1 MNGEAAN
8 RASLLDPRGR
18 PRVVVTGMG
27 VKTPAGVDVASMWA
41 TVLAGNGTAAR
52 IERFDPS
59 ELPVQFAGE
68 VRNYDLEPYFG
79 PKEIR
84 RVDRFTQL
92 GFGAAADALAAA
104 GELATDPSRCA
115 VIAATGV
122 GGLETMETNEATFLE
137 RGAARVSPFFVPMM
151 MPNAAAG
158 HISIRFGFTGP
169 ALCISTACAAGA
181 NAIGEG
187 VRMVRDGSAE
197 VVVAGATEAPVTPLT
212 ISAFAR
218 MGAMSGRNDDPERAS
233 RPFDTDR
240 DGFVIAEG
248 AAFFVLETLEH
259 ARARRATIYGEVLGY
274 GRNADAHHITAPVPG
289 GAGAAACMQLALDD
303 AGLDPSD
310 IGHVNAH
317 GTSTPLNDA
326 TEAEAIRK
334 VFADHCPP
342 VTSTKGVTGHM
353 IAGAGAAEAAIALLS
368 LRDGV
373 VPPTANL
380 DRIGDDINLDVVG
393 GEPRPC
399 DRKPVLSNSFG
410 FGGHNATLILGAVE
424 QSTAE

>member
-1 MNGEAAN
+1 MTELRDAF
-8 RASLLDPRGR
+8 GR

-27 VKTPAGVDVASMWA
+27 VKTPAGVDVDTMWS
-41 TVLAGNGTAAR
+41 TVLAGRGTAKP
-52 IERFDPS
+52 IERFDAS
-59 ELPVQFAGE
+59 ELPVRFAGE
-68 VRNYDLEPYFG
+68 VLAYDPEDYFG
-79 PKEIR
+79 PKEVR

-92 GFGAAADALAAA
+92 GFGAAADAVADA
-104 GELATDPSRCA
+104 GELGADPSRIA

-137 RGAARVSPFFVPMM
+137 RGASRVSPFFVPMM

-158 HISIRFGFTGP
+158 MISIRFGFTGP
-169 ALCISTACAAGA
+169 ALCLSTACAAGA
-181 NAIGEG
+181 NALGEG

-197 VVVAGATEAPVTPLT
+197 IVVAGATEAPVTPLT
-212 ISAFAR
+212 VSAFAR
-218 MGAMSGRNDDPERAS
+218 MGAMSTRNDDPARAS
-233 RPFDTDR
+233 RPFDAER

-248 AAFFVLETLEH
+248 AAFCILETMEH
-259 ARARRATIYGEVLGY
+259 ALGRGATIHGEILGY

-303 AGLDPSD
+303 AGLDAAD

-334 VFADHCPP
+334 VFSDAAPP

-353 IAGAGAAEAAIALLS
+353 IAGAGAAEAVISMLS

-380 DRIGDDINLDVVG
+380 DCIGEDIGLDVVSG
-393 GEPRPC
+393 SPRPI

-410 FGGHNATLILGAVE
+410 FGGHNATLILGP
-424 QSTAE
+424 AEPASA

>member
-1 MNGEAAN
+1 MTDPAF
-8 RASLLDPRGR
+8 LDARGR

-27 VKTPAGVDVASMWA
+27 VKTPAGVTVDALWA
-41 TVLAGNGTAAR
+41 AVCAGKGTAKR
-52 IERFDPS
+52 IQRFDPS

-68 VRNYDLEPYFG
+68 VLDLEPEKYFG
-79 PKEIR
+79 PKEVR

-92 GFGAAADALAAA
+92 GFGAAADALEQA
-104 GELATDPSRCA
+104 GELGADPSRVA

-122 GGLETMETNEATFLE
+122 GGLETMEVNEATFLE
-137 RGAARVSPFFVPMM
+137 RGASRVSPFFVPMM

-158 HISIRFGFTGP
+158 MISIRYGFTGA
-169 ALCISTACAAGA
+169 ALCVSTACAAGA

-187 VRMVRDGSAE
+187 LRMVRDGSAD

-212 ISAFAR
+212 VSAFAR
-218 MGAMSGRNDDPERAS
+218 MGAMSTRNDAPELAS
-233 RPFDTDR
+233 RPFDAAR

-248 AAFFVLETLEH
+248 AGFTVLETMEH
-259 ARARRATIYGEVLGY
+259 AVNRGAPILGEVLGY
-274 GRNADAHHITAPVPG
+274 GRNADAHHITAPAPG

-303 AGLDPSD
+303 AGLTAHD

-326 TEAEAIRK
+326 GEAEAIRK
-334 VFADHCPP
+334 VFGERRLP

-353 IAGAGAAEAAIALLS
+353 IAGAGAAEAVISLVALREGL
-368 LRDGV
+368 

-380 DRIGDDINLDVVG
+380 DNLGDDIDLDVVSG
-393 GEPRPC
+393 APLPVE
-399 DRKPVLSNSFG
+399 RKPVVSNSFG
-410 FGGHNATLILGAVE
+410 FGGHNATLIFGP
-424 QSTAE
+424 AEG

>member
-1 MNGEAAN
+1 MSTEALQD
-8 RASLLDPRGR
+8 ASGR
-18 PRVVVTGMG
+18 PRVAVTGMG
-27 VKTPAGVDVASMWA
+27 VKTPAGVTVDAIWKS
-41 TVLAGNGTAAR
+41 VLAGQGTAKR

-68 VRNYDLEPYFG
+68 VLEYEPEQYFG
-79 PKEIR
+79 PKEVR

-92 GFGAAADALAAA
+92 GFGAAADAIADA
-104 GELATDPSRCA
+104 GELGADPSRCA

-122 GGLETMETNEATFLE
+122 GGLETMETNEATFLD
-137 RGAARVSPFFVPMM
+137 RGASRVSPFFVPMM

-158 HISIRFGFTGP
+158 MISIRFGFTGP

-181 NAIGEG
+181 NALGEG
-187 VRMVRDGSAE
+187 ARMVRDGSDD
-197 VVVAGATEAPVTPLT
+197 VVIAGATEAPVTPLT

-218 MGAMSGRNDDPERAS
+218 MGAMSTRNDDPARAS
-233 RPFDTDR
+233 RPFDAAR

-248 AAFFVLETLEH
+248 AAFCVLETLEH
-259 ARARRATIYGEVLGY
+259 ALARGATVYGEILGY

-303 AGLDPSD
+303 AGLSSTA

-334 VFADHCPP
+334 VFGDHAPP

-353 IAGAGAAEAAIALLS
+353 IAGAGAAEAVISLLS
-368 LRDGV
+368 LRDGI

-380 DRIGDDINLDVVG
+380 DEIGDNIELDIVG
-393 GEPRPC
+393 GEPRAF
-399 DRKPVLSNSFG
+399 DRRPVLSNSFG
-410 FGGHNATLILGAVE
+410 FGGHNATLILGLVE
-424 QSTAE
+424 SSTAE